1 METTLTTRAA
11 ALTSGANIAAIVEAF
26 ANSQDVK
33 NSSRELYTR
42 TVTGFFGWVEETGRA
57 VGSLTLADLIAYKNE
72 LLAGGKSSLTVASYC
87 NSVRRFYVPG
97 SQ

>member
-42 TVTGFFGWVEETGRA
+42 TVTGFFGWLRKRA
-57 VGSLTLADLIAYKNE
+57 AFPPPSRWRI
-72 LLAGGKSSLTVASYC
+72 
-87 NSVRRFYVPG
+87 
-97 SQ
+97 

>member
-11 ALTSGANIAAIVEAF
+11 ALTSGANISAIVEAF

-42 TVTGFFGWVEETGRA
+42 TVTGFFSWV
-57 VGSLTLADLIAYKNE
+57 
-72 LLAGGKSSLTVASYC
+72 
-87 NSVRRFYVPG
+87 
-97 SQ
+97 